1 MGDLCFSEPFGCLDQ
16 ASSTEWSTSVI
27 NVFIAATWIQGIR
40 RLSGVGTLLESIMM
54 KLLVPPKAAE
64 WRNVHL
70 CNSRDKTI
78 KRLKDGARDHPD
90 FISQILKNSDS
101 KKALT
106 ETEIELNMALFIS
119 AGTDTTATTL
129 TGWTYFVCTHPQ
141 VYERVVGEVR
151 GAFKGGEDIKWE
163 NVRKLRYLEATIYE
177 ALRLFPPVSLLS

>member
-1 MGDLCFSEPFGCLDQ
+1 MRTRSVYYSDTLTGLITDTYLAFDIMGDLCFSEPFGCLDQ

-106 ETEIELNMALFIS
+106 ETEIELKYKAARAELEL
-119 AGTDTTATTL
+119 ARL
-129 TGWTYFVCTHPQ
+129 
-141 VYERVVGEVR
+141 R
-151 GAFKGGEDIKWE
+151 GALAEGGAI
-163 NVRKLRYLEATIYE
+163 
-177 ALRLFPPVSLLS
+177 